1 MSIAID
7 LVRTFK
13 LLMHSTLFILGSHR
27 TLSIAELFMRYP
39 KGKFVAVGQ
48 DWALMDLPIELGQK
62 DLDALGGTI
71 KVAKVLEE
79 VTGGNVNNVLA
90 STLAQRDTGTKIE
103 YGVSVYG
110 IAERQLRPLLIGLKK
125 TLQKS
130 EIKSRFINNN
140 FQNITAAQYKSIRG
154 KGVEYLVVKEGTR
167 HWVAE
172 TVGMQDIDAYSKRDY
187 GKPFRDMKMGMLP
200 PKLAQILINLTG
212 VSGTIWDPFCGSG
225 ALVMEGLLMGHP
237 MLGSDIHAER
247 VEGAKKN
254 IEWARVE
261 FGIKVSSELLQHDAT
276 KSHTLFFDA
285 IAAEADLGMPHSQ
298 QIRPDILGK
307 IISDLDQ
314 LYIRFFQNL
323 KAMKCNKPVVIA
335 LPFFR
340 HADGREQF
348 MEKTL
353 RSVEDLGFERTPLLP
368 EILKAEDRL
377 SLRYSRPD
385 QSVGRAV
392 YRFLLS

>member
-1 MSIAID
+1 MS
-7 LVRTFK
+7 TY
-13 LLMHSTLFILGSHR
+13 LFVLGNHR
-27 TLSIAELFMRYP
+27 ALSIAELYMRYP
-39 KGKFVAVGQ
+39 EGTFVAIGQ
-48 DWALMDLPIELGQK
+48 DWAVMDLPFEFSQR
-62 DLDALGGTI
+62 DLNALGGSI
-71 KVAKVLEE
+71 KAAKILGE
-79 VTGGNVNNVLA
+79 VTGGNVSNILA
-90 STLAQRDTGTKIE
+90 TALAERDQGTKIE

-110 IAERQLRPLLIGLKK
+110 IAERNLKSILIGLKK
-125 TLQKS
+125 TLQKA

-154 KGVEYLVVKEGTR
+154 KGVELLVAKEGAR

-237 MLGSDIHAER
+237 MVGSDIHAER
-247 VEGAKKN
+247 VAGAKKN
-254 IEWARVE
+254 VDWAITE
-261 FGIKVSSELLQHDAT
+261 FPIKVSVELLTHDAT
-276 KSHTLFFDA
+276 KPFDPTFDA

-298 QIRPDILGK
+298 QIRPDILNK
-307 IISDLDQ
+307 IMSDLDL
-314 LYIRFFQNL
+314 LYLRFFQNL
-323 KAMKCNKPVVIA
+323 KSMGCDKPIVIA

-340 HADGREQF
+340 TADGRELD
-348 MEKTL
+348 MAKTI
-353 RSVEDLGFERTPLLP
+353 RSVEGLGFKRTPLLP
-368 EILKAEDRL
+368 DMLKAEDRF

-385 QSVGRAV
+385 QSVGRAI
-392 YRFLLS
+392 YRFQLT